1 LNRASLE
8 LKAAAILESKRRKAL
23 AASKEKTV
31 YGIVCPDHG
40 LLRCWQEHNG
50 AYVEVDKEPTL
61 SVPAK
66 LEPAII
72 IPKPIKVIDGGR
84 GSGKSENVSAIL
96 TARVKDYGRKL
107 GCFREFQNS
116 ISDSVHSIISKKI
129 RSLGFHGFDVQESKI
144 SHDNG
149 GSVKYRGLARNPE
162 GVKSMDGFTDFWIEE
177 AQTIS
182 SRSLE
187 LIEPT
192 LREDGSE
199 IWYTLN
205 RGSSAD
211 PISQEHL
218 NPYKKALDRYGYYED
233 DDIMVIILNYDD
245 NPWFPEN
252 LENKRRKNKK
262 TWSTAKYDHVWNGAF
277 NDEVEDS
284 IIKAEWFDA
293 CVNAHKIEELKRRFR
308 PLGARIAA
316 HDPSDTGN
324 DDKGYALRHGS
335 VIKRVS
341 VMNTGEVDDG
351 CDWATGEAIKDSAD
365 WFVWDGDGMGTGLKR
380 QVSTAFAGTNTK
392 YHMFRGSLSGVGQ
405 DNGKKIYMPQEGDE
419 DTKPKT
425 YAETFKNNR
434 AQYYIDLAR
443 RCHNTYR
450 CVVKGDYVDP
460 DDMISFDSDGVED
473 MQGLRSEMCRIPRKP
488 NANGLEQIMN
498 KDEMKKLG
506 IESPNMADPVMMC
519 LFTPIKQTAFEPLD
533 YPEMSIV

>member
-1 LNRASLE
+1 MQRASLE
-8 LKAAAILESKRRKAL
+8 LKAAAILESNRRKAL
-23 AASKEKTV
+23 AASKDKTV

-40 LLRCWQEHNG
+40 LLRCWQEQG
-50 AYVEVDKEPTL
+50 GVYVEVDKEPTL

-66 LEPAII
+66 LERAII

-107 GCFREFQNS
+107 GCFREFKNS

-129 RSLGFHGFDVQESKI
+129 RSLGLHGFDIQESKI
-144 SHDNG
+144 NHENG
-149 GSVKYRGLARNPE
+149 GAVKYRGLARNPE

-182 SRSLE
+182 ARSLE

-192 LREDGSE
+192 LRENDSE

-218 NPYKKALDRYGYYED
+218 NPYKKELDRYGYYED
-233 DDIMVIILNYDD
+233 DNIMIIILNYGD

-252 LENKRRKNKK
+252 LENKREKNKQI
-262 TWSTAKYDHVWNGAF
+262 WSTAKYDHVWNGAF

-293 CVNAHKIEELKRRFR
+293 CVNAHKIEELKRRFK
-308 PLGARIAA
+308 PLGAKIAA

-335 VIKRVS
+335 VIKRVC
-341 VMNTGEVDDG
+341 VMSTGEVDDG
-351 CDWATGEAIKDSAD
+351 CDWATGEASRDNAD

-380 QVSTAFAGTNTK
+380 QVSTAFAGTNTR

-405 DNGKKIYMPQEGDE
+405 DNAKKIYMPQDGDE
-419 DTKPKT
+419 DTKAKT

-434 AQYYIDLAR
+434 AQYYIELSR

-450 CVVKGDYVDP
+450 CVVKGEYIDP
-460 DDMISFDSDGVED
+460 DDMISFDSDGIED
-473 MQGLRSEMCRIPRKP
+473 MQGLRSEMCRIPRKA
-488 NANGLEQIMN
+488 NANGLDQIMN
-498 KDEMKKLG
+498 KQEMARLG
-506 IESPNMADPVMMC
+506 IESPNMSDSVMMC
-519 LFTPIKQTAFEPLD
+519 LFTPIKQQAFEPLD